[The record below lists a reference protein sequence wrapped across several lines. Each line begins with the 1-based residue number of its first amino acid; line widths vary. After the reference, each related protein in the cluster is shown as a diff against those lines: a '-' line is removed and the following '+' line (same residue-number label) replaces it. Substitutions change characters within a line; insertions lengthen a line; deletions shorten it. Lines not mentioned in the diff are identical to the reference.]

1 MFVFKENAG
10 ICLIY
15 SGVTEDETD
24 NTILHRNT
32 AFKEVPWRRRIN
44 TGASRVAACELQ
56 TCT

>member
-32 AFKEVPWRRRIN
+32 AFKEVP
-44 TGASRVAACELQ
+44 
-56 TCT
+56 